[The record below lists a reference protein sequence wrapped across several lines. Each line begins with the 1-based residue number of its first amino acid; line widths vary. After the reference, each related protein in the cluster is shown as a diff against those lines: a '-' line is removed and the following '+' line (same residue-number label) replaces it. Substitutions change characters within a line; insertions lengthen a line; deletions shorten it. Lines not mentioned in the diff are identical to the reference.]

1 MTTAA
6 IRQKLHNYLETA
18 DDKKIKAIYTLVEDE
33 VNIPAEDYTDEFKA
47 ELERR
52 NAPYETGSGKVV
64 TSAESKKRIKEL
76 LTSAKKMTYRYIFL
90 DVAQQ
95 EYESSAHWYIERS

>member
-33 VNIPAEDYTDEFKA
+33 VEEAQEDYTDEFKA
-47 ELERR
+47 ELDRR
-52 NAPYETGSGKVV
+52 YEEYKKDGKVV
-64 TSAESKKRIKEL
+64 TMEEMNERIRKILKK
-76 LTSAKKMTYRYIFL
+76 
-90 DVAQQ
+90 
-95 EYESSAHWYIERS
+95 